1 MRITLRN
8 PLDMHLH
15 LRDEEMLKAVAPY
28 SAKGFCGGIVMPNLT
43 PPISSALQAKAYK
56 KRIQEIV
63 PNFYPICAIYLTD
76 EMNEQSLKECLDAGF
91 RILKLYPKGSTTG
104 SQSGITNIIDKKI
117 LDLFEIAQ
125 DLGMILSIHGESNG
139 FVMEREYEFGEIFK
153 NLASTFPNLKIIIE
167 HMSDAR
173 TITLLERFPN
183 LYATLTL
190 HHITMSLDDVLGG
203 KLNPHHFCKP
213 ILKTKSD
220 QKALLNLALNA
231 HPKISF
237 GSDSAPHTL
246 DSKLNGAAG
255 IFSAPCL
262 LEMLTELFDKYNALE
277 NLQAFISDN
286 AMRIYDLD
294 KWLSLPQKEV
304 ILEKKP
310 CAIPKSIK
318 FSQGEIIPLY
328 AGKSPEWSIV
338 ES

>member
-1 MRITLRN
+1 MRITLKN

-15 LRDEEMLKAVAPY
+15 LRDEKMLETVAPY
-28 SAKGFCGGIVMPNLT
+28 SAKSFCGGIVMPNLV
-43 PPISSALQAKAYK
+43 PPIASALQAKAYK
-56 KRIQEIV
+56 KRIREIT
-63 PNFYPICAIYLTD
+63 PHFYPICAIYLTQD
-76 EMNEQSLKECLDAGF
+76 LSAQDLKECLNAGF
-91 RILKLYPKGSTTG
+91 RILKLYPKGATTE

-117 LDLFEIAQ
+117 LNLFEIAQ

-153 NLASTFPNLKIIIE
+153 NLATTFPNLKIIIE

-173 TITLLERFPN
+173 TIALLEKFPN

-203 KLNPHHFCKP
+203 KLNAHHFCKP
-213 ILKTKSD
+213 ILKMKSD

-231 HPKISF
+231 HPKVSF

-262 LEMLTELFDKYNALE
+262 LEMLTGLFDKHNALE
-277 NLQAFISDN
+277 KLQAFISDN
-286 AMRIYDLD
+286 AMRIYNLD
-294 KWLSLPQKEV
+294 KWLSLPKKEV

-310 CAIPKSIK
+310 CIIPKGIK
-318 FSQGEIIPLY
+318 FSQGEIIPLH
-328 AGKSPEWSIV
+328 AGKRLEWSIV